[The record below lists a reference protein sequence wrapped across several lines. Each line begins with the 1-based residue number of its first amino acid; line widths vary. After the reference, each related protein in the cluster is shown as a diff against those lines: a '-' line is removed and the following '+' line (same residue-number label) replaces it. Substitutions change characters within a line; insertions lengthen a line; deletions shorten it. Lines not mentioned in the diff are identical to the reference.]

1 MATGTFLAIKNTG
14 AKLTNTGWVINQ
26 TAVMQDLNPSVKTI
40 AGLVSAAYNVL
51 LNNGYY
57 IGRFLDFDDV
67 DYYTG
72 DRWPIVL
79 DEMDFST
86 LSPDSQEIGLV
97 WRSRRNGP
105 LRAQF
110 SSGAVMEQ
118 TNKDVDGNPIV
129 VKYQYPNDSDI
140 YGDKAGKTEETGAM
154 VDILTPERT
163 IEITR
168 TEWGL
173 TYGRSPGVDISDI
186 IWQKKWKYEKHINKE
201 TWHPIPG
208 QMAIPV
214 INTHCWL
221 CTGINATTN
230 DSGVTYDVTY
240 TFVFRDPIQEGTS
253 HIGGWNAEVV
263 FVDPATGRP
272 PKDLVDDEGK
282 VVKQI
287 YPEVDFSDIWTS
299 I

>member
-1 MATGTFLAIKNTG
+1 
-14 AKLTNTGWVINQ
+14 
-26 TAVMQDLNPSVKTI
+26 MQDLNPSVKTI

-67 DYYTG
+67 DYYTQE
-72 DRWPIVL
+72 RWPIVL

-186 IWQKKWKYEKHINKE
+186 IWQKKWKYEKHINEE
-201 TWHPIPG
+201 TWHPIPN
-208 QMAIPV
+208 QMQIP
-214 INTHCWL
+214 IMSKHCWL

-272 PKDLVDDEGK
+272 PKDYILDELGNNLTK